1 MMQFVFKTCSF
12 AVVSSQAC
20 WVKCYTHDN
29 LRCFFKDFSLA
40 GVGDDFR
47 FHLVFVACLVKKGAL
62 HGFVA
67 TPHNGCLAPCCC
79 ARCIDIVSEHYGI
92 QMVSPRW
99 LSLARFLM
107 PKHGSKG

>member
-47 FHLVFVACLVKKGAL
+47 FHLVFVACLVKVPCTGSWLHHTMVVSRLVVVRDASTSCPSITGSRWCL
-62 HGFVA
+62 HGGF
-67 TPHNGCLAPCCC
+67 
-79 ARCIDIVSEHYGI
+79 RSRVS
-92 QMVSPRW
+92 
-99 LSLARFLM
+99 
-107 PKHGSKG
+107 